1 MKKILSLVLCIIFAF
16 SFAACG
22 EEADKKGNH
31 SVDVEY
37 YANLGQINDVVYK
50 LGDSV
55 QETKTALE
63 ETVDDH
69 GESNY
74 FEYPSGEYSI
84 MSDGAIYCCYKTEDE
99 GAGLTHV
106 ITTGDAYGFTVGAVS
121 VEIRDIMSSIGFD
134 AKERDAKSGEIFFL
148 PAGAEMT
155 VLEYEFQDNTLLFVF
170 QEHALA
176 ATVISK

>member
-1 MKKILSLVLCIIFAF
+1 MKKILCLVLCMVFVF
-16 SFAACG
+16 SLVACG
-22 EEADKKGNH
+22 EESKKGDH
-31 SVDVEY
+31 SVDIEY
-37 YANLGQINDVVYK
+37 YANLGQINDIAYK

-55 QETKTALE
+55 QKTKTALE

-84 MSDGAIYCCYKTEDE
+84 MSDGAIYCCYKTDDEDT
-99 GAGLTHV
+99 GLTHV